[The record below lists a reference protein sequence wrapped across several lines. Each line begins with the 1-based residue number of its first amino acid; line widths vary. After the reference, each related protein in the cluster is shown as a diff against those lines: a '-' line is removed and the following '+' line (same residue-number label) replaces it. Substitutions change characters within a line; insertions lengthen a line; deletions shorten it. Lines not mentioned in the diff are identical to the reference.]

1 MSLRASKNFAT
12 GKKLG
17 QVIDVRN
24 LTELSLN
31 HKPLVWYF
39 IIVAF
44 IGGIFSYF
52 RLGRMEDPK
61 FVVREMIVAA
71 YWPGSTADEMQRQVT
86 DKLEKKLQDIPHL
99 DNLRSETRPGETIIY
114 ITLDDT
120 LATENI
126 RPTWRD
132 VRNYCGDITDLP
144 EGVKIFFNDTY
155 DEVFG
160 SIYALTGDGF
170 TYEELRRHAEDIR
183 RLLLSVDTVKK
194 IELIGVQTEIVYVEI
209 DRTKL
214 AELGISPQVISSTLA
229 AQNAMTPA
237 GMVDTASDNVY
248 LRVTGA
254 FDNVDAIRNLPI
266 NANGKIFRL
275 SDIATVERKFSEP
288 PSPRMF
294 FGDKPAVGIAISM
307 EDGGNILQLGDD
319 LNKMTAAIQA
329 ELPLGLEL
337 HQVSNQ
343 PQVVRESIG
352 DFVETLLLAIVIVLA
367 VSFASLGLRTGLV
380 VAGCIPLVLAG
391 TFCFMLVLGI
401 DLHKVSLGS
410 LIIALGLLVDDAMI
424 AVEMMSVQLERGL
437 SKFDAACH
445 AFNVTAKPMLTGT
458 LITCAGF
465 IPVAFAKG
473 LASEFCRDLFW
484 VVSIALI
491 LSWIVSVMVAPLF
504 GTYIIKIDKVADGE
518 LYNSRF
524 YKAFR
529 RVLEIFLS
537 HRVIVLAGTC
547 AVFAVS
553 IFAARFVQME
563 FFPPSIRPE
572 ILIKLTLPEGSS
584 LAATQAEADRFAKFL
599 DDNQG
604 DLENFVYYVGRDTP
618 RFVLTIAPK
627 TNADN
632 VAKFVVTAK
641 GDNRDGLIK
650 KIRAE
655 LADNFPLVRANIQ
668 LIQTGPPADYPIM
681 IRVSGTD
688 LDKVHDLAA
697 QVADK
702 IAADSN
708 VTEIVLDWHEKSKVA
723 RIDLDTDKLR
733 ALGVTT
739 QAVKS
744 TLYTELTGA
753 KVAEF
758 YTGDRTIAIDLRL
771 AAADRNNLA
780 ALKNLPV
787 YLGAAGYVP
796 LEQIAK
802 ISYGAEFGLI
812 NRRNLKPTVTVQA
825 NILSGTANDA
835 TKRALAATEDLR
847 KNLPLGYK
855 IEAGGDLEQS
865 NKATNHLLVPMPL
878 LVFVIMTLLMIQ
890 LGDLRAMI
898 LTLLTAPLGLIGVI
912 FAMIALSKPLGF
924 VAEMGVIAL
933 SGMIIRNSVILIDQI
948 QSHLSKGEN
957 LHDAI
962 IDSAV
967 LRFRPIMLTAAAAI
981 LGMLP
986 LMRSIF
992 WAPMAVAI
1000 AGGLLVATVLT
1011 LLVLPVM
1018 YATVYKNIERT

>member
-1 MSLRASKNFAT
+1 M
-12 GKKLG
+12 
-17 QVIDVRN
+17 RN

-31 HKPLVWYF
+31 HRALVWYF
-39 IIVAF
+39 IIAAF
-44 IGGIFSYF
+44 VGGIFSYF
-52 RLGRMEDPK
+52 KLGRMEDPK
-61 FVVREMIVAA
+61 FVVRQMIVAA
-71 YWPGSTADEMQRQVT
+71 VWPGATADEMQRQVT
-86 DKLEKKLQDIPHL
+86 DKLEKKLQDIPDL
-99 DNLRSETRPGETIIY
+99 DNLRSETRPNSTVIY
-114 ITLDDT
+114 VELDDT
-120 LATENI
+120 LPTSTI

-132 VRNYCGDITDLP
+132 VRNYCADIKSELP
-144 EGVKIFFNDTY
+144 EGVAGIFFNDTY

-160 SIYALTGDGF
+160 SVYALTGDGF

-183 RLLLSVDTVKK
+183 RLLLTVDDVKK
-194 IELIGVQTEIVYVEI
+194 IELVGVQTEIVYVEI
-209 DRTKL
+209 ELSKL
-214 AELGISPQVISSTLA
+214 AALGISPRTISDTLN

-237 GMVDTASDNVY
+237 GMFDTSSDNVY
-248 LRVTGA
+248 LRVTGT
-254 FDNVDAIRNLPI
+254 FDDVDAIKNLPI
-266 NANGKIFRL
+266 NANGKVFKL
-275 SDIATVERKFSEP
+275 ADIATVERRFVDP
-288 PSPRMF
+288 PNPKMF
-294 FGDKPAVGIAISM
+294 FDGVPAIGIAIAM
-307 EDGGNILQLGDD
+307 DDGGNILHLGEN
-319 LNKMTAAIQA
+319 LRVMTEQIQA

-343 PQVVRESIG
+343 PLVVERSIG

-391 TFCFMLVLGI
+391 TFCFMFALGI

-410 LIIALGLLVDDAMI
+410 LIIALGLLVDDAII

-437 SKFDAACH
+437 SRFDAACH

-473 LASEFCRDLFW
+473 IASEFCRDLFW
-484 VVSIALI
+484 VVSIALL

-504 GTYIIKIDKVADGE
+504 GTYIIRVEKKSADE
-518 LYNSRF
+518 IYDSRF
-524 YKAFR
+524 YRMFR
-529 RVLEIFLS
+529 RLLEIFL
-537 HRVIVLAGTC
+537 RNKILVLSGTI
-547 AVFAVS
+547 ASFALT
-553 IFAARFVQME
+553 IFAAEFVQME

-572 ILIKLTLPEGSS
+572 ILIEFKLPEGSS
-584 LAATQAEADRFAKFL
+584 LAATQSEVDRFAKFL
-599 DDNQG
+599 NTERDNI
-604 DLENFVYYVGRDTP
+604 ENFACYVGRDTP

-627 TNADN
+627 TDADN
-632 VAKFVVTAK
+632 RAKFVVTAK
-641 GDNRDGLIK
+641 SEDVRDALIA
-650 KIRAE
+650 KIRNE
-655 LADNFPLVRANIQ
+655 LNENFPLVRANIQ

-681 IRVSGTD
+681 LRVSGTD
-688 LDKVHDLAA
+688 IEKVHALAER
-697 QVADK
+697 VADK
-702 IAADSN
+702 VSADPN
-708 VTEIVLDWHEKSKVA
+708 VTGVNLDWNEKSKVV
-723 RIDLDTDKLR
+723 RVELDQDKLR
-733 ALGVTT
+733 ALGVSP

-753 KVAEF
+753 KSAEF
-758 YTGDRTIAIDLRL
+758 YTGDRTIAVDLRL
-771 AAADRNNLA
+771 AAVDRKNLS

-787 YLGAAGYVP
+787 YLGQAGYVP

-802 ISYGAEFGLI
+802 ISFDAEYGLI
-812 NRRNLKPTVTVQA
+812 GRRDLKPTITVQA

-835 TKRALAATEDLR
+835 TKKALAATEDLR
-847 KNLPLGYK
+847 EDLPLGYS

-865 NKATNHLLVPMPL
+865 AKSTGHLAAMLPLV
-878 LVFVIMTLLMIQ
+878 VFVIMTLLMIQ
-890 LGDLRAMI
+890 LHDAKAML
-898 LTLLTAPLGLIGVI
+898 LTLLTAPLGLIGVV
-912 FAMIALSKPLGF
+912 FALVLLSKPLGF
-924 VAEMGVIAL
+924 VAELGVVAL

-948 QSHLSKGEN
+948 QQHVAAGEN

-986 LMRSIF
+986 LMASVF

-1018 YATVYKNIERT
+1018 YASVYLV